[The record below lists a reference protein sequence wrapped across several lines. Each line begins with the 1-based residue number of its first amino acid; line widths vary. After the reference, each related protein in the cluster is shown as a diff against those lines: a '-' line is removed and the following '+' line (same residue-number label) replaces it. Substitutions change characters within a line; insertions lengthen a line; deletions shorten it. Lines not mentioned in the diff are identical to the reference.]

1 MQNVAI
7 SSLPPSL
14 PTSLAVQ
21 HAGGASSLCGPARPH
36 SHPISDPSQRDFC
49 EPLFLP
55 DLKSPL
61 DNQSLICLCLSSNR
75 HCMMCLGGPR
85 QVTSSQM
92 PNKPLNAKHEQAPQ
106 ENKWATFPDKRTGA
120 QPQKRSNSGGCL
132 TLGASMIEGGCG
144 RQAAIGRDV
153 TRIDPQTLGSD
164 SLGSISA
171 TQPGTMGPPREIERA
186 FSDGE
191 IWSGSLLSFFLRP
204 QINDHVYCIT

>member
-132 TLGASMIEGGCG
+132 TLGASMIEGVV
-144 RQAAIGRDV
+144 AAR
-153 TRIDPQTLGSD
+153 
-164 SLGSISA
+164 
-171 TQPGTMGPPREIERA
+171 
-186 FSDGE
+186 
-191 IWSGSLLSFFLRP
+191 LRLAEM
-204 QINDHVYCIT
+204 